1 MALKPKQP
9 FLFRKDIMKALRVI
23 SLTLAAALS
32 LTLAGCENGDTA
44 SSPDGTT
51 SDAVPVVIDT
61 ATKEMRQNDYRGG
74 VMRTY
79 ALKDNVLAIME
90 GMKRNNSVVREDN
103 PNSFWTTSGYQD
115 FVATF
120 LTSPIINDL
129 QWFNEE
135 QTDWNTLV
143 SQMLSVENSFT
154 QYDGEGG
161 FAQKYQSMSV
171 WRNEKDDYEIYGT
184 SGGLRTVDGNYNGSL
199 SYRILYDCD
208 KDWCKAYSTM
218 PLGTSEI
225 EDVTVEMFEYAR
237 VKENVFAIQTV
248 QERLLVVLEESDT
261 DMDIRERP
269 IKEFYYSRLSGG
281 MRTNFVPY
289 EPLPE
294 IDDDGNT
301 LHDNVRYNS
310 EMAKYRL
317 FNKEGDFAALYGRND
332 SMFLEDNV
340 SAIDHSWVFEDGALQ
355 QAIIYKEGTLVVTT
369 YNKLSEKYERFIYSI
384 EKAKAELI
392 AEIEAM
398 VNIEGLVGVI
408 TEKTDTPAETGEANE
423 TGEAEDVAD
432 SSNANTSVPTNS
444 TASTSTT
451 DAALTDNTSNTSRP
465 DNLVPPVATS
475 AATSASAG
483 TTTPASTTA
492 PTETIEEGGTE

>member
-1 MALKPKQP
+1 
-9 FLFRKDIMKALRVI
+9 MKVSRFI
-23 SLTLAAALS
+23 SLALAAALS
-32 LTLAGCENGDTA
+32 LTLTGCENGDSA
-44 SSPDGTT
+44 SSPEGTT
-51 SDAVPVVIDT
+51 SDAAPVVLDT

-90 GMKRNNSVVREDN
+90 GMKRNNAVVREDN

-143 SQMLSVENSFT
+143 AQMLSVENSFT
-154 QYDGEGG
+154 QYNSEGG
-161 FAQKYQSMSV
+161 FSQKYQSMSV

-184 SGGLRTVDGNYNGSL
+184 SGGLRTVDGNYNGTL

-208 KDWCKAYSTM
+208 KDWCKAYATM

-225 EDVTVEMFEYAR
+225 EDITVEMFEYAR

-261 DMDIRERP
+261 DTDIRERP

-294 IDDDGNT
+294 EDENGNT

-317 FNKEGDFAALYGRND
+317 FNKEGDFAALYGINN
-332 SMFLEDNV
+332 SMFLRDDV
-340 SAIDHSWVFEDGALQ
+340 SALDNSWVFEDGALQ

-398 VNIEGLVGVI
+398 VNIEGLVGVV
-408 TEKTDTPAETGEANE
+408 TEKTNTPESNE
-423 TGEAEDVAD
+423 TSEVDDIGEGAVEE
-432 SSNANTSVPTNS
+432 SENKP
-444 TASTSTT
+444 ASTTPSSSSSTSSGEST
-451 DAALTDNTSNTSRP
+451 EGTTAATSHPES
-465 DNLVPPVATS
+465 LQPPATTS
-475 AATSASAG
+475 AATTSA
-483 TTTPASTTA
+483 TTPSSTTV
-492 PTETIEEGGTE
+492 PEEPIDTEGGAE